1 MPSTCC
7 PRPRS
12 GQELSPCRQDGGLR
26 THGAGWRGDSQAERP
41 AGTDLGPPRPK
52 RVPTLIT
59 PPLSSQ
65 SAQRKRAASLPSAP
79 VCTLCTS
86 CPCPTSGT
94 PATGHPGPGE
104 RVWLPLLRR
113 VEIKSLCSFPR
124 RCSLLCGSQRG
135 LGAGTNDSAS
145 AAHSVSVSA
154 GATASECTPEAH
166 MGVHA
171 RARTHATREET
182 GVRNV
187 CSVHT

>member
-1 MPSTCC
+1 MGV
-7 PRPRS
+7 S
-12 GQELSPCRQDGGLR
+12 GHTRGVE
-26 THGAGWRGDSQAERP
+26 GDSQAEHP

-52 RVPTLIT
+52 RIPTLIT

-65 SAQRKRAASLPSAP
+65 SAQRKWAASLPSAP

-94 PATGHPGPGE
+94 TATGHPGPGE

-113 VEIKSLCSFPR
+113 AEIKSPCSFPR

-135 LGAGTNDSAS
+135 LSAGTNDSAS

-171 RARTHATREET
+171 HACTHATREET
-182 GVRNV
+182 GVRFYV
-187 CSVHT
+187 CPVHT